1 MMQNM
6 YTAMGISPEV
16 YEYGEQTLVSLKDR
30 FDEIDKTAEYNQLK
44 VLKAMQ
50 DCRVSE
56 ACLLGTTGYGYND
69 IGRDT
74 LEAVYASLF
83 HTEAALVRP
92 QITCGTH
99 ALALALMSNLRPGDE
114 LLSPVGKPYDTL
126 EEVIGIRDSV
136 GSLKEFG
143 ITYSQVDLLPDGSF
157 DFEGI
162 RKAIN
167 ERTKLVEIQRS
178 KGYATRPS
186 FSVEQIGEL
195 IRFCKE
201 IKPDVKV
208 MVDNCYG
215 EFVER
220 IEPSDI
226 GADMVVGS
234 LIKNPGG
241 GLAPIGGYIC
251 GTKECVERCAYRLS
265 APGLGQEVGAN
276 LGLMPAFYQGLFL
289 APTVV
294 SGALKGAVFAANVY
308 EKLGFVKTG
317 VRENCWR
324 DQTGRLR
331 TAVDYQLLP
340 QQLRLPFDEKE
351 PWVRDAVPAD
361 RKAIAE
367 IYRTLFEAMSNL
379 QPQYIQAAEQDPD
392 FILKIITES
401 KKDILVAQCGVQLL
415 GFALVLMTH
424 TPPYRCFVPHPYADL
439 LDLAVLPDA
448 RGNGLGTLLLQA
460 VKGWA
465 KAYGADYLELGALS
479 NNQEA
484 IRLYEREGFRECL
497 KTFRASL

>member
-1 MMQNM
+1 MYLHQNEL
-6 YTAMGISPEV
+6 TIRDALPADAPLLCRWWNDG
-16 YEYGEQTLVSLKDR
+16 
-30 FDEIDKTAEYNQLK
+30 K
-44 VLKAMQ
+44 VMEHAGFPQ
-50 DCRVSE
+50 G
-56 ACLLGTTGYGYND
+56 LGTSVEKITQKLLEPDNRTHLLIIESEGLP
-69 IGRDT
+69 IGEMNWRREESD
-74 LEAVYASLF
+74 
-83 HTEAALVRP
+83 
-92 QITCGTH
+92 H
-99 ALALALMSNLRPGDE
+99 AE
-114 LLSPVGKPYDTL
+114 
-126 EEVIGIRDSV
+126 IGIKICESDRQEKGFGSRLIAMLCRD
-136 GSLKEFG
+136 LFANRG
-143 ITYSQVDLLPDGSF
+143 IARITLNTML
-157 DFEGI
+157 E
-162 RKAIN
+162 N
-167 ERTKLVEIQRS
+167 QR
-178 KGYATRPS
+178 A
-186 FSVEQIGEL
+186 QH
-195 IRFCKE
+195 
-201 IKPDVKV
+201 
-208 MVDNCYG
+208 
-215 EFVER
+215 
-220 IEPSDI
+220 
-226 GADMVVGS
+226 
-234 LIKNPGG
+234 
-241 GLAPIGGYIC
+241 
-251 GTKECVERCAYRLS
+251 
-265 APGLGQEVGAN
+265 
-276 LGLMPAFYQGLFL
+276 
-289 APTVV
+289 
-294 SGALKGAVFAANVY
+294 VY

-324 DQTGRLR
+324 DQTGKLR

-340 QQLRLPFDEKE
+340 QQLRLPFGEKE

-401 KKDILVAQCGVQLL
+401 KKDILVAQCDVQLL

>member
-1 MMQNM
+1 MYLHQNEL
-6 YTAMGISPEV
+6 TIRDALPADALLLCRWWNDG
-16 YEYGEQTLVSLKDR
+16 
-30 FDEIDKTAEYNQLK
+30 K
-44 VLKAMQ
+44 VMEHAGFPQ
-50 DCRVSE
+50 G
-56 ACLLGTTGYGYND
+56 LGTITHQLLEPND
-69 IGRDT
+69 PTHRLIIEAEGLPIGEMNWRREESD
-74 LEAVYASLF
+74 
-83 HTEAALVRP
+83 
-92 QITCGTH
+92 H
-99 ALALALMSNLRPGDE
+99 AE
-114 LLSPVGKPYDTL
+114 
-126 EEVIGIRDSV
+126 IGIKICESNRQEKGFGSRLIAMLCRD
-136 GSLKEFG
+136 LFANRG
-143 ITYSQVDLLPDGSF
+143 IARITLDTML
-157 DFEGI
+157 E
-162 RKAIN
+162 N
-167 ERTKLVEIQRS
+167 QR
-178 KGYATRPS
+178 A
-186 FSVEQIGEL
+186 QH
-195 IRFCKE
+195 
-201 IKPDVKV
+201 
-208 MVDNCYG
+208 
-215 EFVER
+215 
-220 IEPSDI
+220 
-226 GADMVVGS
+226 
-234 LIKNPGG
+234 
-241 GLAPIGGYIC
+241 
-251 GTKECVERCAYRLS
+251 
-265 APGLGQEVGAN
+265 
-276 LGLMPAFYQGLFL
+276 
-289 APTVV
+289 
-294 SGALKGAVFAANVY
+294 VY

-340 QQLRLPFDEKE
+340 QQLRLSFGEKE

-479 NNQEA
+479 NNQGA
-484 IRLYEREGFRECL
+484 IRLYEREGFGECL